1 MKDRELTDIEINKI
15 AEIAANKAFD
25 KFHQAV
31 GKSVLKKASWIFAGV
46 LIALTVFL
54 QGGGIA
60 E

>member
-25 KFHQAV
+25 KFNQAV

-46 LIALTVFL
+46 LIAVTVFL
-54 QGGGIA
+54 QGGIA

>member
-15 AEIAANKAFD
+15 AENAANKAFD

-46 LIALTVFL
+46 LIAVTVFL
-54 QGGGIA
+54 QGGIA